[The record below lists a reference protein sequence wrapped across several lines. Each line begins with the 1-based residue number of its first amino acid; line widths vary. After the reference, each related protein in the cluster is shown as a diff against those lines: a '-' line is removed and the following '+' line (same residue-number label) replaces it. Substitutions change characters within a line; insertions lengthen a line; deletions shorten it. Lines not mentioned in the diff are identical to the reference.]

1 MTDTNKFIHRI
12 LGCLPLLSF
21 PFFCGSCDDADID
34 NYTFATVDWISDS
47 DTLVNASSH
56 EYIVEFDKNKC
67 PANMNDWYF
76 SLISMYDYEYGDNGS
91 DNWYL
96 MSEGQSYEG
105 VTCEKLSDNCASLG
119 WIVAEKIEDN
129 KNHRFKI
136 TIKEN
141 TSGKK
146 RAARIA
152 IKLRVGKNSDVGS
165 EYFVYQDGQSSNEPY
180 EVKIRY
186 KSRVYF
192 SMAHIDEDG
201 NAVYED
207 SLFLEKLREIGSRD
221 DVEAFVM
228 GDDGIVDYF
237 DSDDF
242 ASQPALKRM
251 MQPIPDSEIVNVYPV
266 GTTRGYSSMFA
277 HCDDTALGFVE
288 MFDDNNFKDTSI
300 HQNLY
305 EPFRC
310 FDVVDMKDR
319 GLNDKISSLVLT
331 YQGDDPDICAVLTV
345 WEDAFFNN
353 GDNDRTKHKINFVAS
368 YKDRMAFSVNLKSVP
383 CLNSSNTWND
393 RISSCSFHFGYYG
406 LYPKEY

>member
-1 MTDTNKFIHRI
+1 MTGINKRSFKT
-12 LGCLPLLSF
+12 LAYLFFLPLSLLY
-21 PFFCGSCDDADID
+21 GGCDNSDVD
-34 NYTFATVDWISDS
+34 NYTYIGMDCIANPDTV
-47 DTLVNASSH
+47 VNASAH
-56 EYIVEFDKNKC
+56 EYLVEFDKNKC
-67 PANMNDWYF
+67 PDNMNDWYF
-76 SLISMYDYEYGDNGS
+76 NLISMYDYEYGDNGI

-105 VTCEKLSDNCASLG
+105 VTCEKMSDNCVSLG
-119 WIVAEKIEDN
+119 WIIAEKIDDGGSP
-129 KNHRFKI
+129 KFKI

-141 TSGKK
+141 ASNKK
-146 RAARIA
+146 RAARIGLG
-152 IKLRVGKNSDVGS
+152 LRAGKYADYGC
-165 EYFVYQDGQSSNEPY
+165 EYFVYQDGASSNEPY

-186 KSRVYF
+186 KSRVYT

-228 GDDGIVDYF
+228 GNDGIVDYF

-251 MQPIPDSEIVNVYPV
+251 MQPISASEIVNVHPV
-266 GTTRGYSSMFA
+266 SATRGYSSMFA

-310 FDVVDMKDR
+310 FDVVKMEDR

-345 WEDAFFNN
+345 WEDSFFNN

-368 YKDRMAFSVNLKSVP
+368 YKNRMAFSVNLKSVP
-383 CLNSSNTWND
+383 CMNSSNTWND

>member
-1 MTDTNKFIHRI
+1 MIMLGKILKLMSAVMSALCFVSCDNEGDLNNCNSGIRWFVDPDTTVSGSAHTFVVE
-12 LGCLPLLSF
+12 LSDAGQGLPDDWDFNLLSVDDF
-21 PFFCGSCDDADID
+21 ARPEGGSWCLINDYLTYGKDEMS
-34 NYTFATVDWISDS
+34 ISW
-47 DTLVNASSH
+47 VK
-56 EYIVEFDKNKC
+56 VEKVKGDGC
-67 PANMNDWYF
+67 PAIKISLTENEGDIRAVRIGICKQHSKNGYF
-76 SLISMYDYEYGDNGS
+76 L
-91 DNWYL
+91 
-96 MSEGQSYEG
+96 
-105 VTCEKLSDNCASLG
+105 
-119 WIVAEKIEDN
+119 
-129 KNHRFKI
+129 
-136 TIKEN
+136 
-141 TSGKK
+141 
-146 RAARIA
+146 
-152 IKLRVGKNSDVGS
+152 S
-165 EYFVYQDGQSSNEPY
+165 EYFVTQKGQSDTAPY

-186 KSRVYF
+186 KKQVY
-192 SMAHIDEDG
+192 STIAHTDEEG
-201 NAVYED
+201 YAVYED
-207 SLFLEKLREIGSRD
+207 SLFKEKLEELSQREDI
-221 DVEAFVM
+221 EAFVM

-300 HQNLY
+300 YQNLY
-305 EPFRC
+305 EPLKC
-310 FDVVDMKDR
+310 FDVVKMEDR

-345 WEDAFFNN
+345 WEDAFFNK

-368 YKDRMAFSVNLKSVP
+368 YKNRMAFSVNLKSVP
-383 CLNSSNTWND
+383 CMNSSNTWND